1 MLTRRDTIRL
11 AALSALAVSG
21 VLSACGREGQGG
33 QVTDTGIDLASSDVA
48 RSAGQADAVPDVVR
62 RLQGFAG
69 HIYGQATTEGNV
81 ITSPFSI
88 AIALAMTVNGAAGA
102 TKDEM
107 LDVLGVDDLA
117 RFNAGLNALTQELES
132 LAGTVRRGDGSKA
145 EIALDSANS
154 LWGQRGVAWEEP
166 FLDELAR
173 DFGTGMRQVD
183 YIRAAETARQLING
197 WTAEKTHD
205 KISEII
211 PRGVLDDLT
220 RLVLVNA
227 IYLKA
232 PWEKPFEPTLTKD
245 GPFDGGR
252 LTVPMMSGN
261 ETPAVHR
268 QGTGW
273 QAATL
278 AYAGRALA
286 MTIVLPD
293 PGRLGEVE
301 QALASA
307 GLGRFV
313 AGGQP
318 ALLSLTMPKWTSRS
332 DLQLKGALT
341 SLGMPTAFDPNTAD
355 FSGMTAEERLYIS
368 AVLHQGYVAV
378 DEEGTEAAAATAV
391 VMGTTSMPITVPFV
405 VDRPFLYVVHDVE
418 HGTPLFLG
426 RVTDP
431 SAAG

>member
-1 MLTRRDTIRL
+1 MLTRRDTLRL

-21 VLSACGREGQGG
+21 ALSACGREGQGG
-33 QVTDTGIDLASSDVA
+33 RVTDTGIDLASSDVA
-48 RSAGQADAVPDVVR
+48 RSAGRANAVPDVVR

-69 HIYGQATTEGNV
+69 RIYGQAGADGNL
-81 ITSPFSI
+81 IISPFSI
-88 AIALAMTVNGAAGA
+88 VMALAMTVNGAVGQTA
-102 TKDEM
+102 DEM
-107 LDVLGVDDLA
+107 LDVLGIDDLD
-117 RFNAGLNALTQELES
+117 RFNGGLNALTQALES
-132 LAGTVRRGDGSKA
+132 LAGSVKRGDGSKA

-154 LWGQRGVAWEEP
+154 LWGQRGVAWDEP

-173 DFGTGMRQVD
+173 DYGTGMRQVD
-183 YIRAAETARQLING
+183 YETATEAARLAINA
-197 WTAEKTHD
+197 WTADQTHD
-205 KISEII
+205 RITDII
-211 PRGVLDDLT
+211 PAGVLDALT

-232 PWEKPFEPTLTKD
+232 PWEKPFEATLTLPR
-245 GPFDGGR
+245 PFDGGR

-268 QGTGW
+268 QGSGW

-301 QALASA
+301 LALASD
-307 GLGRFV
+307 GLGPFV
-313 AGGQP
+313 AGGQS

-332 DLQLKGALT
+332 DLALKGALET
-341 SLGMPTAFDPNTAD
+341 LGMPTAFDPNDAD
-355 FSGMTAEERLYIS
+355 FSGMTTQMALYIS
-368 AVLHQGYVAV
+368 AVLHQGYIAV

-391 VMGTTSMPITVPFV
+391 VMSETSMPVTVPFV

-431 SAAG
+431 SA